1 MAGNNPHP
9 RANNITLGAVGIL
22 IGIALLAAMDAIA
35 KWLVID
41 GIHAL
46 QILAV
51 RSVIIVTALLAL
63 FAAKRNLRE
72 LHPTRPWIQAVRG
85 ITGIIAPLAFFV
97 SLRYLPLTDAVVTFF
112 TSAFA
117 ITIVS
122 ALVLK
127 ERVGIHRWSAVI
139 VGYIGVFIAMSP
151 SGTGNIAGYI
161 LVLTSSVA
169 YAGLFTSGRWL
180 TETESVASLVFSY
193 NAGTGL
199 VACLLM
205 PWFWNNMQASDW
217 ILLTVLST
225 LAVCGHFAMTYAFSV
240 AEASSIAPF
249 EYSAL
254 LWAIMFDYLLWGS
267 QPMIATLVGAAIIV
281 ASALYVLRREK
292 IHHQNNSRQ

>member
-1 MAGNNPHP
+1 M
-9 RANNITLGAVGIL
+9 GAAGIL
-22 IGIALLAAMDAIA
+22 VGIALLAAMDAVA

-41 GIHAL
+41 DIHPL

-51 RSVIIVTALLAL
+51 RSVIIVVALLL
-63 FAAKRNLRE
+63 IFGLRKNLSE
-72 LHPTRPWIQAVRG
+72 LQPVRPWMQALRG
-85 ITGIIAPLAFFV
+85 ITGIIAPLTFFL

-127 ERVGIHRWSAVI
+127 ERVGVHRWCAVI
-139 VGYIGVFIAMSP
+139 VGYIGVIIAMSP
-151 SGTGNIAGYI
+151 TGAGNIAGYL
-161 LVLTSSVA
+161 LVLVSSLS

-180 TETESVASLVFSY
+180 TETDSVSSLVFSY

-199 VACLLM
+199 IACLLL
-205 PWFWNNMQASDW
+205 PWFWSTMQTDDW
-217 ILLTVLST
+217 ALLALLSL
-225 LAVCGHFAMTYAFSV
+225 LAVSGHFAMTYAFSI

-254 LWAIMFDYLLWGS
+254 LWAILFDYFIWGS
-267 QPMIATLVGAAIIV
+267 EPVAATLIGAAIIV
-281 ASALYVLRREK
+281 ASALYVLRRERINQRNDTLK
-292 IHHQNNSRQ
+292 